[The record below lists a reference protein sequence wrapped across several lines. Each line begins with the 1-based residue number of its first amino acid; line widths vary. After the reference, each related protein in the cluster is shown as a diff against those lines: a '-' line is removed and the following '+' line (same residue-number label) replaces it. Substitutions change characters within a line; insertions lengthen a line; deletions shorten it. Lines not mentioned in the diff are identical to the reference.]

1 MKKIVIIGGGIAGLA
16 TSLFAKK
23 RNMHIPIYE
32 KSSQLDCE
40 DNLLWIAP
48 NGLRLLKDL
57 GLLEQ
62 VGKKSVSQESMI
74 FSNRNLDPLMD
85 LNCHQLMKSIG
96 YPILVIK
103 RKDLYQ
109 IILDKL
115 KEFGGEVF
123 FDHTIESMH
132 QTKDM
137 VTVSFKDISHQV
149 QCEYVIAADG
159 IGSKIRKLIF
169 PKSEIKYQGLCT
181 YLGRSQTDIA
191 EKYIGKTIEAWGFG
205 TRFVFTSL
213 NDKTVYWSAVERP
226 AIYSRNS
233 DPVPE
238 NLSQILFKNFQE
250 YHPDIL
256 EIIKNLHGSSIHRC
270 NFGVV
275 KGLSTF
281 HQDRVC
287 LIGDAAHGMP
297 PNMGQGASLALE
309 DAYCLA
315 QILSEEIDP
324 ISAGQKFNNIRRG
337 RVNQMMRIANAM
349 NTISQPKTRFG
360 RWVRDRVVQ
369 MIPDGLNQKKMADLY
384 KVPFLN

>member
-1 MKKIVIIGGGIAGLA
+1 VIVGGGIAGLA

-40 DNLLWIAP
+40 DNLLWLAP
-48 NGLRLLKDL
+48 NGLRLLKEL

-62 VGKKSVSQESMI
+62 VEKKSVSQSSML
-74 FSNRNLDPLMD
+74 FSSRNLDPLMD
-85 LNCHQLMKSIG
+85 LNCHQLMKSSG

-109 IILDKL
+109 IILDEL
-115 KEFGGEVF
+115 KAVGGDVF
-123 FDHTIESMH
+123 FDHAISSVD

-137 VTVSFKDISHQV
+137 VTLSFKGISHQV
-149 QCEYVIAADG
+149 VCEYLIAADG
-159 IGSKIRKLIF
+159 IGSTVRKFIF
-169 PKSEIKYQGLCT
+169 PKSGIKYQGLCT

-191 EKYIGKTIEAWGFG
+191 GKYIGKTIEAWGFG

-213 NDKTVYWSAVERP
+213 DEKTVYWSAVERP
-226 AIYSRNS
+226 AIYRRNS

-238 NLSQILFKNFQE
+238 NLSQILVKDFQE
-250 YHPDIL
+250 YHTDVL
-256 EIIKNLHGSSIHRC
+256 TIIKNLETNSIHRC

-275 KGLSTF
+275 TGLSGF
-281 HQDRVC
+281 YHNRVC

-309 DAYCLA
+309 DAYCLI
-315 QILSEEIDP
+315 QLLSKETDP
-324 ISAGQKFNNIRRG
+324 ALIGQKFTNMRRA
-337 RVNQMMRIANAM
+337 RVNQMMRLANTM
-349 NTISQPKTRFG
+349 NTVFQPKTRFG
-360 RWVRDRVVQ
+360 RWIRDQVVQ
-369 MIPDGLNQKKMADLY
+369 MIPDSLNQKKMADLY